1 MKEAG
6 GGRRAFR
13 NAVPLRT
20 PPAHVARGRLPT
32 GMEALAWVASALRL
46 SEVRGG
52 TAGFSERTAKRI
64 ASGSALVS
72 ADKMTAL
79 LVDLVRFAVGPYL
92 KARGLG
98 VQEVAAHEHL
108 FLAAIEGALA
118 LWDHFAA
125 IRNAADA
132 EERHGIDVMIGAL
145 VVQDLMLRVAALNI
159 AHARTLPVLRNAL
172 RWDGPGVAG
181 ALRDLRARAARK
193 TSDASL
199 AKAARISSN
208 ALRACRD
215 GLEVPS
221 ERTLMRLAKA
231 LAALGVDGAPSE
243 AEVLFELRVASL
255 LAKGRVA
262 AALVLTDDLVSFH
275 SGTLRFLMS
284 DLRRYDPRELI
295 VAVATGTDWPRWREV
310 HHRMSIA
317 IAHWLGGELV
327 ERERRRM
334 QEFLSLPDRPDAQAR
349 WLADDMEQLAATTR
363 ASITTCPGWE
373 RTAGAEL
380 VRWTEDMRDLFGAV
394 AEGRPAPAGHHFG
407 DTFEAKCLVD
417 RAIAPWERHSP
428 EQRERLLFEA
438 VERDPACAYARYH
451 LGFFLASEAKRF
463 HEAIVHLRAAVTV
476 DEDYDEAREL
486 LISALLCADRRA
498 EALQVVEDL
507 ERRTGVT
514 AETLDFRG
522 QLHFIAKEYEQ
533 ARVSFEKVLALDDR
547 DVRGHEGMAAA
558 LDALGDRAGSR
569 RHTQAAKTYA
579 GLRPPRVSIPKR

>member
-6 GGRRAFR
+6 GGRQAFR
-13 NAVPLRT
+13 NAVPIRT

-64 ASGSALVS
+64 ASGNALVS
-72 ADKMTAL
+72 ADKITAL
-79 LVDLVRFAVGPYL
+79 LVDLVRFALGPYL
-92 KARGLG
+92 KSRGLTD
-98 VQEVAAHEHL
+98 QEVAAHEHL

-118 LWDHFAA
+118 LWDRFAA
-125 IRNAADA
+125 IRNAAEA

-145 VVQDLMLRVAALNI
+145 VVQDLLLRVAALNI
-159 AHARTLPVLRNAL
+159 AHARTLPVLRHAL
-172 RWDGPGVAG
+172 RWDGPGVSG

-193 TSDASL
+193 ASDASL

-215 GLEVPS
+215 GVEVPS

-231 LAALGVDGAPSE
+231 LAALGIDGASSE

-255 LAKGRVA
+255 LAKSHVA
-262 AALVLTDDLVSFH
+262 AARLLTDDRVNFH
-275 SGTLRFLMS
+275 AGTLRFLMS
-284 DLRRYDPRELI
+284 DLRRYDARELAVV
-295 VAVATGTDWPRWREV
+295 VAVGTDWPRWREV
-310 HHRMSIA
+310 HHRMSMA
-317 IAHWLGGELV
+317 IAHWLGAGLL

-334 QEFLSLPDRPDAQAR
+334 QEFLTLPDRPDAQAR

-380 VRWTEDMRDLFGAV
+380 VRWTEDMRDLFEAV
-394 AEGRPAPAGHHFG
+394 ADGRPAPAGHHFG

-428 EQRERLLFEA
+428 EQKQRLLFAA

-451 LGFFLASEAKRF
+451 LGLFLTSEAKRV
-463 HEAIVHLRAAVTV
+463 HEAIVHLRAAVAV

-486 LISALLCADRRA
+486 LVSALLGADRRE
-498 EALQVVEDL
+498 EALQEIATI
-507 ERRTGVT
+507 ERRSGITIV
-514 AETLDFRG
+514 TLDFRG
-522 QLHFIAKEYEQ
+522 QLFLLAKQYEE
-533 ARVSFEKVLALDDR
+533 ARVCFEKVLVLDDR
-547 DVRGHEGMAAA
+547 DVRGHQGMAEV

-569 RHTQAAKTYA
+569 RHAQAASMYA
-579 GLRPPRVSIPKR
+579 GLRPPRVSTPRR